1 MKQAR
6 QIMRMGMAAVVAG
19 LVLGLIVFLLIPV
32 AFPGPAPD
40 STPAPPAPEVLAAAE
55 ATALPPLDPEAPT
68 PDTAALKSTLDT
80 ALTAGAAGAT
90 VTGAVIDVA
99 TGRELYSRSGDEPGI
114 PASSLKVLT
123 AIAATHELGEDHRF
137 TTQTRLT
144 GTDTVVLVG
153 GGDVLLGTGKNSGAV
168 SGRASLDILA
178 QDTAKALEKAQP
190 AGTVGSKLRIE
201 LDESLF
207 SGPAL
212 NPAWDSSLV
221 TTHNIS
227 PISPLAMYGARATAA
242 PKAARVAD
250 PGLYAAAAFSRA
262 LDAALADSGS
272 KLTISGE
279 PTRTEGAAEGTELA
293 SIDSATLGEQVRF
306 MLEDSDNYVA
316 ETLGRLV
323 AVARQEPGDH
333 AHGAAA
339 VGTVLE
345 DLGIDT
351 SQMVLVDTSGLAHSN
366 RVSPLTL
373 ASALGYAATSEHAS
387 LRNLGYWLPVAGAT
401 GTMSNR
407 LGAQSTR
414 GIVRAKTG
422 SLLEV
427 SSLSGLTVSR
437 DGRALAF
444 SFFVHTT
451 DGAIAPHKHVL
462 DTAAAALTGCGC
474 R

>member
-19 LVLGLIVFLLIPV
+19 LVLGLVVFLLIPV

-40 STPAPPAPEVLAAAE
+40 STPASPAPEVLAAAE

-68 PDTAALKSTLDT
+68 PDTAALKSALDT

-123 AIAATHELGEDHRF
+123 AIAATHELGEEHRF
-137 TTQTRLT
+137 TTKTLLT

-153 GGDVLLGTGKNSGAV
+153 GGDVLLGTGKDSGAV
-168 SGRASLDILA
+168 SGRASLDTLA
-178 QDTAKALEKAQP
+178 QDTAKALEEAQT
-190 AGTVGSKLRIE
+190 AGTVGNKLRIE

-227 PISPLAMYGARATAA
+227 PISPLAMYGARATAD
-242 PKAARVAD
+242 PKAERVAD

-262 LDAALADSGS
+262 LGAALADSGS
-272 KLTISGE
+272 KLTLSGE
-279 PTRTEGAAEGTELA
+279 PTRTQGAAEGTELA

-316 ETLGRLV
+316 ESLGRLV

-339 VGTVLE
+339 VGTVVE
-345 DLGIDT
+345 GLGIDT
-351 SQMVLVDTSGLAHSN
+351 SKMALVDTSGLAHSN

-387 LRNLGYWLPVAGAT
+387 LCNLGYRLPVAGAT

-462 DTAAAALTGCGC
+462 DAAAAALTGCGC